1 MSRADALLAQLEH
14 FEPADER
21 ERQFQERMT
30 TLARTGSDPFG
41 REHYVPGHF
50 TASSFVLSKDQT
62 NLLLIFHSKLQ
73 RWLQPGGH
81 VDPTDVDMLAAARRE
96 VQEETGIG
104 AMDPFHAGLF
114 DLDIHLIPERKGAPA
129 HEHFDLRY
137 VFTAHDDAYTAGSDA
152 VAARWV
158 PLGEVQSIESDESVQ
173 RAVRKLQ
180 RVLGAR

>member
-1 MSRADALLAQLEH
+1 MMSRADALLLELQR
-14 FEPADER
+14 FEPEDDR
-21 ERQFQERMT
+21 ERDFQARMT
-30 TLARTGSDPFG
+30 ELARSGSDPFS
-41 REHYVPGHF
+41 RDNYIPGHF
-50 TASSFVLSKDQT
+50 TASSFVLSKDKA

-81 VDPTDVDMLAAARRE
+81 VDPTDVDLLAAARRE

-104 AMDPFHAGLF
+104 AMDPLRAGLF
-114 DLDIHLIPERKGAPA
+114 DLDIHPIPERRGAPA

-137 VFTAHDDAYTAGSDA
+137 VFTAHDDAYSAGSDA

-158 PLGEVQSIESDESVQ
+158 PLAEVHAIESDESVQ

-180 RVLGAR
+180 RVL